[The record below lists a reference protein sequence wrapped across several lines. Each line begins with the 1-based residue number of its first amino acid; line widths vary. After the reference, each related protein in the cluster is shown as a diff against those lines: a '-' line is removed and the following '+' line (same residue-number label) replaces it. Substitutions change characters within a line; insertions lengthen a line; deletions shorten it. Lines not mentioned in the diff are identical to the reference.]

1 VTLLHSFWYV
11 EAAQGLTVVTNTDPT
26 CAKEGSD
33 IAMSLWYP
41 LCQPPDVAVQLYH
54 RYQIYKRL
62 GSTFAPPPLSPH
74 ACLPT
79 RSWR

>member
-1 VTLLHSFWYV
+1 MALLHSFWYA
-11 EAAQGLTVVTNTDPT
+11 EAVQGLTVVTDTDLT

-41 LCQPPDVAVQLYH
+41 FCQSPDVAVQLCH
-54 RYQIYKRL
+54 RYQIDKL
-62 GSTFAPPPLSPH
+62 MGSTFDPPPLSSH